1 MPIKPLILLL
11 FLLLLLYTYPTF
23 DHLSVNDTQIENVT
37 NFKLLGVIIS
47 SNLTWNLHIDYICT
61 KARKRL
67 FSLRL
72 LKRSGV
78 PTKKLDTIYSSFVR
92 PILEY
97 ACQVWHFSLTQKLI
111 EQVEQIQRRAL
122 RIIIPTLSYNEC
134 LDALNMDTLY
144 ERRRRLCYQMYKSAL
159 DPGNKLNGLLPKPKV
174 NNYSLR
180 NNRTFPLL
188 KCRTER
194 FSKSFIPKSIS
205 TWDNCASY

>member
-61 KARKRL
+61 NASKRL
-67 FSLRL
+67 FSAFTQTLW
-72 LKRSGV
+72 S
-78 PTKKLDTIYSSFVR
+78 TNKKTGHYYSSFVR

-134 LDALNMDTLY
+134 LDSLNMDTLY